1 MENKTIAYS
10 LLLAVIL
17 ALPCCKKENPVEAP
31 LKVKSQGEIREEE
44 KNAVIKTV
52 LEDGKVVYQER
63 SLFVVV
69 SSTINILEILG
80 SSSFEP
86 PNVDAFMQG
95 IANSFSKKKNIAIPP
110 EVLRD
115 FVGTNQT
122 RKPCTVSHASKK
134 VVLLSEEELV
144 AIFSEG
150 EYESFYEKYPG
161 SAGYIRFS
169 DVGFNDNFTV
179 ALVYVEEFANSTGA
193 GGGMVF
199 LEKAEARWVVKGFVY
214 LWAS

>member
-1 MENKTIAYS
+1 MERKTIACYF
-10 LLLAVIL
+10 LLAVIL

-31 LKVKSQGEIREEE
+31 LKVKGQSEIREEE
-44 KNAVIKTV
+44 KNAVIKAV
-52 LEDGKVVYQER
+52 LENGKVVYQER

-80 SSSFEP
+80 SSGFEP
-86 PNVDAFMQG
+86 PNVDTFMKRIEG
-95 IANSFSKKKNIAIPP
+95 YFNKERNITIPP

-122 RKPCTVSHASKK
+122 RKPCTVNHSGKK
-134 VVLLSEEELV
+134 VVLLSEEELA

-169 DVGFNDNFTV
+169 DVGFNDNFTA
-179 ALVYVEEFANSTGA
+179 ALVYFEEFANSTGA
-193 GGGMVF
+193 GGGMVY
-199 LEKAEARWVVKGFVY
+199 LEKAEDKWVIKGFY
-214 LWAS
+214 DLWAS